1 LAEGCSRPSVVIN
14 NHFFFNKQ
22 EPQVRIIG
30 RLLFDEA
37 VESGDEPNSADDFEM
52 EEEENDQFNNLIL
65 PIEDKIFLNSVITIP
80 ATNL

>member
-1 LAEGCSRPSVVIN
+1 
-14 NHFFFNKQ
+14 
-22 EPQVRIIG
+22 
-30 RLLFDEA
+30 LFDEA
-37 VESGDEPNSADDFEM
+37 VESGDEPNSTDDFEM